1 MRVLFEDGDMSDAW
15 GTVEAALSKSIK
27 SLELLMPRFHAS
39 FSFQE
44 IMYSF
49 TSIRINY
56 DIVVVFIFYMIIK
69 KIILFLY

>member
-39 FSFQE
+39 ISFQE
-44 IMYSF
+44 IIYPDKLRYRCCF
-49 TSIRINY
+49 YFLY
-56 DIVVVFIFYMIIK
+56 DHK